1 MELLSY
7 NKTYWSAVVVF
18 VKPTSISI
26 DEASN
31 KKVACSCFIFDKKIE
46 IPMITALYRR
56 KKIIFFF
63 RLHN

>member
-1 MELLSY
+1 MSQQLL
-7 NKTYWSAVVVF
+7 F
-18 VKPTSISI
+18 FLKPTSISI

-46 IPMITALYRR
+46 KPMITALYRR